1 MPKACGQQSAAAG
14 RCTIGYSLL
23 RFVEGLDVNQ
33 PLRRLYLLCRD
44 ARGLWRELLM
54 MAACIGIGAIV
65 MPCLIFAVGRLA
77 LGPYAHGSVFALW
90 RDFMI
95 GLVSGS
101 QAVWFIVLGPY
112 LLIWLLRGGRWLLR
126 RPPAVT

>member
-1 MPKACGQQSAAAG
+1 MPKARPQLAARAG
-14 RCTIGYSLL
+14 RVATPDGLL
-23 RFVEGLDVNQ
+23 LFLQGLNVNQ
-33 PLRRLYLLCRD
+33 PVRRLLELCRD

-54 MAACIGIGAIV
+54 LAACVGIGAIV
-65 MPCLIFAVGRLA
+65 MPCLIFAVGRTA

-112 LLIWLLRGGRWLLR
+112 LLVWLLRAGRWLLR